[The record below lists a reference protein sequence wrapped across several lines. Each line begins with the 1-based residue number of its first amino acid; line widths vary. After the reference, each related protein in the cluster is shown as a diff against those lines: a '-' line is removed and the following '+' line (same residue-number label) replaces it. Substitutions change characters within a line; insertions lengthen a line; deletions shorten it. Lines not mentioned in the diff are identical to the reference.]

1 MILRERRYLGSG
13 DFILIYSQPMT
24 DKLMVFVSCAGKEQA
39 EKIAAAVVTER
50 LAACV
55 NMIPG
60 MWSCYVWEGKLTWA
74 DEVLLV
80 AKTTSEQ
87 LDKLEKRVLEL
98 HSYEIP
104 EIVAV
109 PIEAGLKSYLKW
121 VNESVG

>member
-1 MILRERRYLGSG
+1 MILEARRYVGRAIASLYIVVG
-13 DFILIYSQPMT
+13 MT

-55 NMIPG
+55 NVIPG
-60 MWSCYVWEGKLTWA
+60 MWSCYVWEEKLTWS
-74 DEVLLV
+74 DEVLLI
-80 AKTTSEQ
+80 AKTTS
-87 LDKLEKRVLEL
+87 DVFPKLEQRVHEL

-109 PIEAGLKSYLKW
+109 
-121 VNESVG
+121 